1 MSNDYIQLQ
10 EILKTKPKTWLIT
23 GVAGFIG
30 SNLLEKLLLL
40 NQTVIGIDN
49 FSTGFSQNL
58 KDVRAVV
65 GDKAWSQ
72 FHLFEGDI
80 RQLEDCKTVVSGVD
94 YILHQAA
101 LASVP
106 LSIEDPL
113 ATNQVNIDGFLNM
126 LVAARDADVKRFVYA
141 SSSAI
146 YGNDPNLPKVEEM
159 SGQPL
164 SPYGVTKYVNEFYGN
179 AFTRLY
185 GLECIGLR
193 YFGFLILSKTK
204 KFILMGM
211 AGRVE
216 IFVTSM
222 MSLEQICWQL
232 VLRIQQRSPKSII
245 SLSAAALPSMNYS
258 S

>member
-106 LSIEDPL
+106 LSIE
-113 ATNQVNIDGFLNM
+113 
-126 LVAARDADVKRFVYA
+126 
-141 SSSAI
+141 
-146 YGNDPNLPKVEEM
+146 
-159 SGQPL
+159 SG
-164 SPYGVTKYVNEFYGN
+164 
-179 AFTRLY
+179 
-185 GLECIGLR
+185 
-193 YFGFLILSKTK
+193 
-204 KFILMGM
+204 
-211 AGRVE
+211 
-216 IFVTSM
+216 
-222 MSLEQICWQL
+222 
-232 VLRIQQRSPKSII
+232 
-245 SLSAAALPSMNYS
+245 
-258 S
+258 